1 MGFNERSSPVERLKA
16 AVVDSSILLKWFRPN
31 EPHAD
36 TANAILRA
44 YLDERLEL
52 TIPDLAA
59 YEVANVMRYRT
70 PEVDAAQAAET
81 LFNLRIPIYRLNYP
95 TIRRAIQASV
105 QRDISVY
112 DATFLAVAETLRLQL
127 VTADKRFYQ
136 AIRSLPGT
144 FFLSDLKLG

>member
-1 MGFNERSSPVERLKA
+1 MGFNERSSAVERLKA
-16 AVVDSSILLKWFRPN
+16 AVVDSSVLLKWFRPN

-36 TANAILRA
+36 IAEAILRA
-44 YLDERLEL
+44 YLDEHLEL

-70 PEVDAAQAAET
+70 PEIDAAQAAET
-81 LFNLRIPIYRLNYP
+81 LFNLRIPIYQLNYP
-95 TIRRAIQASV
+95 MIRRAIQASV

-112 DATFLAVAETLRLQL
+112 DATFLSVAETLRLQL